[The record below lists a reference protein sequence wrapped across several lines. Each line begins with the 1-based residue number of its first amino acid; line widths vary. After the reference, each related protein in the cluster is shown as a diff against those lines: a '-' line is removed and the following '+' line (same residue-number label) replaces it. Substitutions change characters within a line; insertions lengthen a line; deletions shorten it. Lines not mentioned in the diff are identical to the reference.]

1 MSLSRVTRSVT
12 PARVRSGQTDFAY
25 LKITGKEGRAIQK
38 QVDALEAGK
47 TAGIEP
53 KPMQAGAREY
63 PTEFLPQ
70 SRVSTSARLASLSR
84 GKGSEQAGSLFIGPF
99 KFHKQI
105 APRRNSPPI

>member
-53 KPMQAGAREY
+53 KPMQAGAVNIRLNFCRRAAFR
-63 PTEFLPQ
+63 PAHDLP
-70 SRVSTSARLASLSR
+70 L
-84 GKGSEQAGSLFIGPF
+84 
-99 KFHKQI
+99 
-105 APRRNSPPI
+105 